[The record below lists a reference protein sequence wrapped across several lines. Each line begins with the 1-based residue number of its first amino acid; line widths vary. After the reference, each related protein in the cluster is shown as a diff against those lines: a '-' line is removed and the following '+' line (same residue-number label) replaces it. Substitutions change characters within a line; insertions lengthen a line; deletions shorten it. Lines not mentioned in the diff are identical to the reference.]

1 MSDYFNPLR
10 DGGMNSVEDNTA
22 ALVRGAQSAVSVP
35 AQRKE
40 YAPKKPLAIP
50 RTFTPQKQPVPMP
63 NQDLQTASAPEVV
76 PDADI
81 SPDTKMPSKENYWSR
96 KSAEASALADIR
108 ARNAEHYNAVL
119 PEHVYSA
126 MNEQFKAVAREKGLS
141 AAEEERARYMNAWQ
155 YHRLYGI
162 PFSDALENLDE
173 YNRAIFG
180 ADTDGMT
187 YKGKMERLGDAWT
200 SGMNSLRRSSLGK
213 SLLNAELRGDDEGAR
228 LAWEAIDALDAENN
242 TLAVSQPQSVGM
254 SILTAGIQSL
264 PYTAATMGAG
274 IVSGLVGLGPL
285 GSFAAGYDLMMH
297 DEYISLRQ
305 AGADVETAQSV
316 AAVSGVLQ
324 AAVESGLGVVARGAV
339 QGAKSAGK
347 KVVGNLTEK
356 ARKALTDR
364 ITKDIFTRYKMGGLA
379 AAMASRFATD
389 HIADTVEEGVEEYVQ
404 EWISGLSRHLAD
416 AMSDNDVE
424 SDDLGTIARNAFE
437 SFKGGIYGAVLLGV
451 GDAAFGAYGTVSD
464 YKNLRA
470 AAEFIPSKEAFRKAT
485 SDNAAFAGMS
495 DDEKTR
501 VQDEIFS
508 SFETKRE
515 QKASDEA
522 AAIAEV
528 NADEEGLE
536 QTVFSDDGTEA
547 EPAAEYR
554 TDDGRLYVDNKVTAE
569 DGNGLS
575 EGVYRAGDPTRDGGN
590 GYGYIKYTLDENE
603 GKVTVET
610 FAMSRSREG
619 LRDELFRSFAS
630 DFSGYDI
637 EWDAKL
643 SRARAIRDRLISEN
657 PRGKGARLNYY
668 ASATDDDAEIRL
680 SIARQLADNIP
691 SLNAG
696 ERTAAVA
703 FVESIARGLNESVS
717 EFYERTFGDKIFGDA
732 RELAQAAAKT
742 GQSVRGGMGYRQFG
756 KDIRAVIY
764 AGEKADF
771 STWVHEVSHAV
782 RGRLS
787 GDLLEQ
793 AEKAFGVADGKWTE
807 AQEEEFAYGFEDFLR
822 TGRAKSSAL
831 KNLYQKLAELISRIY
846 GAMKERIQFSKD
858 IEDTYNALL
867 QGDDSVLARAEE
879 AVRRADDEAKAKKR
893 AESPVQGSNDSSDR
907 MAQRIKEAAG
917 NVMADPDAGT
927 QEKTDAVLNAA
938 GVAYDDEVM
947 DLGDF
952 IFQKSRAEDAESASQ
967 MEAVRQQYQ
976 GTDGWMKAPNGKP
989 TNLTEKQW
997 LQVRTPNFKR
1007 WFGDWE
1013 NDPDESSKVVD
1024 ENGEPLV
1031 VYHGSSK
1038 WFTVFNDGKTNK
1050 SNVNTPDGTIFAND
1064 NKSIASSFENYY
1076 GRKVKDVILDKDS
1089 PLHKRYDWGVYRE
1102 GGVYSLFMNLRNP
1115 KVVDY
1120 NGRQWNADGM
1130 NINDEVAKAMQEGY
1144 DGFVAQNIID
1154 VGFSDI
1160 IPPASNDYIAFNN
1173 TAVKSATDNTGAF
1186 DPHNP
1191 SILFQSG
1198 IVNMLFQEVSEA
1210 GTAINKDNYFKNTF
1224 IDWKITKAPD
1234 RQPDYKSDSGSEY
1247 WYTDK
1252 GVYRRSNHWGTVAT
1266 CTWLLDGKS
1275 YKSVNRQSENKT
1287 EKIIS
1292 DISGKTISDIGEKY
1306 GDKDVFANDGK
1317 NISWQYTLTGY
1328 SDFADIK
1335 KHYDMPFN
1343 DRVIKDILDTVKDVE
1358 RQLSYDNK
1366 ELTENEKNELIQSAI
1381 DDYKNGA
1388 GLETPET
1395 EADKQ
1400 FIKELSLESY
1410 NSYDKEKPFIA
1421 FERGRFKS
1429 EPILFQIAGEI
1440 GAENLDNSEVQEGV
1454 SRMQNL
1460 AIAKQM
1466 ETDGKDAKA
1475 IRLAT
1480 GWEKGAD
1487 GKWRWEIDDSKVHFD
1502 LYSAMEEWDNEHPR
1516 YKELLKKFFESELSE
1531 EEQEEFDKWVDE
1543 RNYIQDKHTD
1553 LSFAEKLY
1561 GKDFRLPEVMNYPEL
1576 FKAYPELK
1584 EITVSIKEQT
1594 GTAKGDANYEDKHI
1608 NIYRAKEDTRGFDE
1622 WEKEAGSV
1630 LLHEVQHIIQRIEG
1644 FAKGA
1649 NLDTFTP
1656 GIEAP
1661 ELTKALAGFRTYSKE
1676 KLKNFSAAKEYQQY
1690 KDLGMS
1696 DAEIKELR
1704 PNIDGLGTIEEIIER
1719 DIKDHGVD
1727 WVYDEIQSAAEVVDN
1742 EGIIKVNGKKY
1753 VNNLDA
1759 YRSAAGEVESRN
1771 VQARMKLTPEERREA
1786 LLAATEDVA
1795 RDDQIILFQTNAE
1808 LVESARQFGSWQD
1821 FMEYYEAGRD
1831 EGFLNPDEYS
1841 QVPQGADAEWY
1852 QTTWELANNA
1862 GPALSDDINT
1872 RRTKAAEEFS
1882 RDGTPEEM
1890 DALFTAHLAS
1900 DPTLLDDFLR
1910 RVNELLTE
1918 EPIEHPQDEAEAAA
1932 NERLL
1937 QMKRYIRTQL
1947 RHGSFVSNAQ
1957 RLSGGKPLTQ
1967 RARNTIMTL
1976 IRRAARD
1983 YRAIYAEIMDDDFFR
1998 VDEADTVTAQLKA
2011 AGLHDLTAGEG
2022 IEDAS
2027 PEERRR
2033 IARKIQNEKMA
2044 SALADGSFKIDSNL
2058 EAYIADLAE
2067 EIKAGKK
2074 ALAELKEKTDEDW
2087 QRMSGWQERR
2097 ILETYD
2103 RLLAARAKYDL
2114 KSDSV
2119 ARRAESVAKT
2129 GEKYRDNRYDG
2140 IRADYES
2147 VFRQWNDLLKITKIT
2162 EEMKAAVQ
2170 RREDLYRLR
2179 ERQKE
2184 KKSEHDAVQQL
2195 KDYRKRLVKR
2205 AFRRVPFE
2213 RIDYESARTLIAI
2226 QRIFHPN
2233 MTGGVNRWIGTEGR
2247 WARDVWGSF
2256 HTDADERARI
2266 ISILSRRKAGAEIIR
2281 KLEDTKTG
2289 EDFEKWTK
2297 KDRQRLY
2304 RAMSSD
2310 NWVRKLNL
2318 LGLEK
2323 EREESIQLDI
2333 RIDDAGRV
2341 RVGEDVEKMARD
2353 ALGSDMYDA
2362 IVNRPFAEWTTED
2375 MEAFAKKVD
2384 DIYVRGRNLL
2394 AARRQLEHER
2404 AAELR
2409 RRIEEAV
2416 QNTGIVIND
2425 DDPEDVKEKKRS
2437 EINRKLGKTS
2447 EVKGTAADR
2456 YRRQGIWNRLTQSYH
2471 DANIRRVARLL
2482 DNQGEG
2488 VNTALLYWR
2497 ENDCFNAEERSKRR
2511 RIARIE
2517 SAMKNAGISL
2527 PELYEKVVI
2536 GDFRGDGASVT
2547 FTVDELLYYAMAN
2560 RDEMSREACM
2570 YGSMIDEKDRQKYRL
2585 MDEEDRKMR
2594 VERTKKRDEALAAG
2608 DEETARAL
2616 SAEMAAEVDENG
2628 MHIPEGT
2635 AAYKEDCLVL
2645 WNKVLDAADEVLKR
2659 DGGKFRQFA
2668 EAISDDYT
2676 EEFDRIQEVS
2686 IAEFNQPV
2694 NRVDNYVPLIRKAY
2708 SGDTN
2713 ENRVRADL
2721 MAANADALTNAGTDR
2736 GFTQRRIRISP
2747 LNQRPVESGLYSTWA
2762 DAVERTE
2769 HFIAYAPYVR
2779 ELNRVYNSRDAQG
2792 TMQWIESR
2800 FGSGMVSYIK
2810 DYIQEVANPA
2820 RHAPQTALDRVV
2832 RSLRGRTAPAYLAW
2846 KASSVLKQALSSP
2859 APFFQFVSVPE
2870 YVTACRDMMAHPQ
2883 QTEELIKAK
2892 SAFMASRRFDPIA
2905 DLIDEEAKKSV
2916 GNKWLNLMDR
2926 IGKTG
2931 MRGLEWIDW
2940 AAVAPGWLACYRKE
2954 YARLKAESEEKL
2966 SANLS
2971 RLRAENALLDA
2982 RERMS
2987 DEEVSARAHEGVT
3000 DADEWERLAVIHADD
3015 KTRLCQPSNRS
3026 VDLAPMFK
3034 NGSEVQKALLQFTA
3048 SLNVIWQNLRYD
3060 IPYAVRQKQ
3069 YRQVVGIIAGYAAAG
3084 IALGCLAGD
3093 DGDDDDEART
3103 VRNFIWNATTQFTDA
3118 VPIIGAVATSTAEKL
3133 ITGHASF
3140 SRGTDLFPALTKY
3153 LSAAKEVTDGRWS
3166 KAAGHFAEGIG
3177 LTFGLPV
3184 SGAKEALY
3192 VAGIGDG
3199 TDGLSFHPTAVMGR
3213 RPK

>member
-50 RTFTPQKQPVPMP
+50 RTFTMQKQPVPMP
-63 NQDLQTASAPEVV
+63 NQDLQTASAPEAV
-76 PDADI
+76 PDAGI
-81 SPDTKMPSKENYWSR
+81 SPDTEMPSRENYWSR

-264 PYTAATMGAG
+264 PYTAAAMGAG

-347 KVVGNLTEK
+347 KAVGNLTEK

-389 HIADTVEEGVEEYVQ
+389 HVADTVEEGVEEYMQ

-424 SDDLGTIARNAFE
+424 SDDLGTIARNALE

-508 SFETKRE
+508 SFEAKRE

-610 FAMSRSREG
+610 FAMSRSREE

-643 SRARAIRDRLISEN
+643 GRARAIRDRLISGN
-657 PRGKGARLNYY
+657 PRGKGAGLNYY
-668 ASATDDDAEIRL
+668 ASATNDDAETRL

-696 ERTAAVA
+696 ERIAAVA
-703 FVESIARGLNESVS
+703 FIESIARGLYESVS

-732 RELAQAAAKT
+732 GELAQAAEKT

-771 STWVHEVSHAV
+771 STWVHEVAHAV

-787 GDLLEQ
+787 GDLLKQ
-793 AEKAFGVADGKWTE
+793 AEKAFGVTDGKWTE
-807 AQEEEFAYGFEDFLR
+807 AQEEKFAYGLEDFLR
-822 TGRAKSSAL
+822 TGRAKSSEL

-879 AVRRADDEAKAKKR
+879 AVRRADDEAEVKKR
-893 AESPVQGSNDSSDR
+893 AESPMQDSNDSSGR

-927 QEKTDAVLNAA
+927 QEKTDAVLNTA
-938 GVAYDDEVM
+938 GMAYDDEVM

-952 IFQKSRAEDAESASQ
+952 IFQKSRAEDAESTRQ

-1013 NDPDESSKVVD
+1013 AGHKARQIIGDSPINLADNELSNLTGSEQRTKAAEIYNALVGKEPVRTVDGRNVVFTRTGFKELKSHSANPHTLQIVPKLQEIVSTATPFLSEKNTDQTKPNVKAFHSYARKILLSEGEYIARVVLREDNDGTIFYDGEATELQKVEELRQPDRKPNAGENLQTPLKNKVMQFFADVNSNDVSKVVD
-1024 ENGEPLV
+1024 ENGEPKIV
-1031 VYHGSSK
+1031 KHGTPYTFSTFSK
-1038 WFTVFNDGKTNK
+1038 KKIGSTTDAGWL
-1050 SNVNTPDGTIFAND
+1050 GTGFYFYGNNEAYAQQYAN
-1064 NKSIASSFENYY
+1064 
-1076 GRKVKDVILDKDS
+1076 
-1089 PLHKRYDWGVYRE
+1089 
-1102 GGVYSLFMNLRNP
+1102 GGVVLDTFLNICNPYFASYSEFEHLAE
-1115 KVVDY
+1115 V
-1120 NGRQWNADGM
+1120 
-1130 NINDEVAKAMQEGY
+1130 NDREESAAFSEQLQEDGY
-1144 DGFVAQNIID
+1144 DGVFFNEDYNEEWVA
-1154 VGFSDI
+1154 FE
-1160 IPPASNDYIAFNN
+1160 PAQI
-1173 TAVKSATDNTGAF
+1173 KSATDNTGAF

-1191 SILFQSG
+1191 SILFQ
-1198 IVNMLFQEVSEA
+1198 
-1210 GTAINKDNYFKNTF
+1210 
-1224 IDWKITKAPD
+1224 
-1234 RQPDYKSDSGSEY
+1234 
-1247 WYTDK
+1247 
-1252 GVYRRSNHWGTVAT
+1252 
-1266 CTWLLDGKS
+1266 
-1275 YKSVNRQSENKT
+1275 T
-1287 EKIIS
+1287 E
-1292 DISGKTISDIGEKY
+1292 
-1306 GDKDVFANDGK
+1306 
-1317 NISWQYTLTGY
+1317 
-1328 SDFADIK
+1328 
-1335 KHYDMPFN
+1335 
-1343 DRVIKDILDTVKDVE
+1343 
-1358 RQLSYDNK
+1358 
-1366 ELTENEKNELIQSAI
+1366 
-1381 DDYKNGA
+1381 
-1388 GLETPET
+1388 
-1395 EADKQ
+1395 
-1400 FIKELSLESY
+1400 
-1410 NSYDKEKPFIA
+1410 
-1421 FERGRFKS
+1421 
-1429 EPILFQIAGEI
+1429 
-1440 GAENLDNSEVQEGV
+1440 
-1454 SRMQNL
+1454 
-1460 AIAKQM
+1460 
-1466 ETDGKDAKA
+1466 
-1475 IRLAT
+1475 
-1480 GWEKGAD
+1480 
-1487 GKWRWEIDDSKVHFD
+1487 
-1502 LYSAMEEWDNEHPR
+1502 
-1516 YKELLKKFFESELSE
+1516 
-1531 EEQEEFDKWVDE
+1531 
-1543 RNYIQDKHTD
+1543 
-1553 LSFAEKLY
+1553 
-1561 GKDFRLPEVMNYPEL
+1561 
-1576 FKAYPELK
+1576 
-1584 EITVSIKEQT
+1584 
-1594 GTAKGDANYEDKHI
+1594 
-1608 NIYRAKEDTRGFDE
+1608 
-1622 WEKEAGSV
+1622 
-1630 LLHEVQHIIQRIEG
+1630 
-1644 FAKGA
+1644 
-1649 NLDTFTP
+1649 
-1656 GIEAP
+1656 
-1661 ELTKALAGFRTYSKE
+1661 
-1676 KLKNFSAAKEYQQY
+1676 
-1690 KDLGMS
+1690 
-1696 DAEIKELR
+1696 
-1704 PNIDGLGTIEEIIER
+1704 
-1719 DIKDHGVD
+1719 
-1727 WVYDEIQSAAEVVDN
+1727 
-1742 EGIIKVNGKKY
+1742 
-1753 VNNLDA
+1753 
-1759 YRSAAGEVESRN
+1759 
-1771 VQARMKLTPEERREA
+1771 
-1786 LLAATEDVA
+1786 
-1795 RDDQIILFQTNAE
+1795 AE

-1862 GPALSDDINT
+1862 GTALSDDINT

-1918 EPIEHPQDEAEAAA
+1918 EPTEHPQDEAEAAA

-1983 YRAIYAEIMDDDFFR
+1983 YRAIYAEVMDDDFFR
-1998 VDEADTVTAQLKA
+1998 VDEADTVTARLKA

-2033 IARKIQNEKMA
+2033 IARKIQNERIA
-2044 SALADGSFKIDSNL
+2044 AALADGSFKIDSNL
-2058 EAYIADLAE
+2058 EAYIADLGE
-2067 EIKAGKK
+2067 QVKEGRK
-2074 ALAELKEKTDEDW
+2074 ALAELKERTDEDW

-2119 ARRAESVAKT
+2119 AHRAESVAKT

-2147 VFRQWNDLLKITKIT
+2147 VFRQWNDLLKITKMT
-2162 EEMKAAVQ
+2162 EEMRAAVQ

-2213 RIDYESARTLIAI
+2213 RIDYESARTLIAV

-2247 WARDVWGSF
+2247 WAREVWGSF
-2256 HTDADERARI
+2256 HTDADERERI
-2266 ISILSRRKAGAEIIR
+2266 ISILSLRKAGPEIIK

-2289 EDFEKWTK
+2289 EDFDKWTK

-2310 NWVRKLNL
+2310 NWVRRLNL

-2375 MEAFAKKVD
+2375 MEAFARKVD

-2409 RRIEEAV
+2409 RKIEEAV

-2437 EINRKLGKTS
+2437 EISRRLGKTS

-2536 GDFRGDGASVT
+2536 DDFRGDGAPVT

-2560 RDEMSREACM
+2560 RDEMSRDACM

-2594 VERTKKRDEALAAG
+2594 GERTKKRDEALAAG

-2713 ENRVRADL
+2713 ENRVRAD
-2721 MAANADALTNAGTDR
+2721 
-2736 GFTQRRIRISP
+2736 
-2747 LNQRPVESGLYSTWA
+2747 
-2762 DAVERTE
+2762 
-2769 HFIAYAPYVR
+2769 
-2779 ELNRVYNSRDAQG
+2779 
-2792 TMQWIESR
+2792 
-2800 FGSGMVSYIK
+2800 
-2810 DYIQEVANPA
+2810 
-2820 RHAPQTALDRVV
+2820 
-2832 RSLRGRTAPAYLAW
+2832 
-2846 KASSVLKQALSSP
+2846 
-2859 APFFQFVSVPE
+2859 
-2870 YVTACRDMMAHPQ
+2870 
-2883 QTEELIKAK
+2883 
-2892 SAFMASRRFDPIA
+2892 
-2905 DLIDEEAKKSV
+2905 
-2916 GNKWLNLMDR
+2916 
-2926 IGKTG
+2926 
-2931 MRGLEWIDW
+2931 
-2940 AAVAPGWLACYRKE
+2940 
-2954 YARLKAESEEKL
+2954 LKAESEEKL

-3103 VRNFIWNATTQFTDA
+3103 VRNFIWTATTQFTDA

-3166 KAAGHFAEGIG
+3166 KAAGHFAEGMG

-3199 TDGLSFHPTAVMGR
+3199 KDGLSFHPTAVMGR